1 MVTLSLKNRQTN
13 KQTNKQTKQKT
24 ALGGYVYLE
33 NSENSRTNGNQPKE
47 DKTAVLMQPVR
58 VRCII

>member
-1 MVTLSLKNRQTN
+1 MVTLSRKNRQTN

-33 NSENSRTNGNQPKE
+33 NSENSRANGN
-47 DKTAVLMQPVR
+47 
-58 VRCII
+58 